1 MSGPEQPRTF
11 ASLAPGL
18 AAAGGV
24 AAAAFALRS
33 LSLPGLELMSPLLL
47 SIVIGM
53 TLGNVFGVAGI
64 ARPGLAF
71 SLRAPLRV
79 GIALLGLQITFAQI
93 AGIGVAGLAILAFA
107 VAGTFIVI
115 LRAGALLGVDPRL
128 AQLIAAGTSICG
140 ASAIIAANTV
150 VRDRDEGVAYSLATV
165 TLFGTISMF
174 AYPLLGA
181 LLPLDDFAYGL
192 WVGASVHEVAQVV
205 AAAFAHGQVSGEFG
219 TIAKL
224 ARVLMLAPMIIGLG
238 LLLAHRATGEGRP
251 AAAVPMPWFIVGFLG
266 MVLFASTGLA
276 SEALRQA
283 VALTAQVLLA
293 LALAA
298 VGLETN
304 LRRVVAQGW
313 RPLLLGGIGTVF
325 IGGTT
330 LALALVWRG

>member
-1 MSGPEQPRTF
+1 MSGPARPVAF
-11 ASLAPGL
+11 AALLPGL
-18 AAAGGV
+18 AAAGAV

-33 LSLPGLELMSPLLL
+33 LSLPGLQLMSPLLL
-47 SIVIGM
+47 AIVIGM
-53 TLGNVFGVAGI
+53 TLGNVFGVAAT

-93 AGIGVAGLAILAFA
+93 AGIGVAGVAIIAFA
-107 VAGTFIVI
+107 VIGTFAVIVH
-115 LRAGALLGVDPRL
+115 LGALLGVDARL
-128 AQLIAAGTSICG
+128 ARLIAAGTSICG

-174 AYPLLGA
+174 VYPLLGA
-181 LLPLDDFAYGL
+181 LLSLDDLGYGL

-224 ARVLMLAPMIIGLG
+224 ARVLMLAPMVVGLG
-238 LLLAHRATGEGRP
+238 FLLARRAAGEGRA
-251 AAAVPMPWFIVGFLG
+251 AAAVPVPWFIFGFLA
-266 MVLFASTGLA
+266 MVVLASTGYA
-276 SEALRQA
+276 GDGMRHA
-283 VALTAQVLLA
+283 VALTAQGLLA

-313 RPLLLGGIGTVF
+313 RPLLLGGLGTLF

-330 LALALVWRG
+330 LALALLWQE

>member
-1 MSGPEQPRTF
+1 MSGATRPAGF
-11 ASLAPGL
+11 AALAPGL
-18 AAAGGV
+18 VAAGAV
-24 AAAAFALRS
+24 AAAAFAVRS
-33 LSLPGLELMSPLLL
+33 LALPGLQLMSPLLL
-47 SIVIGM
+47 AIVIGM

-71 SLRAPLRV
+71 SLRAPLRL
-79 GIALLGLQITFAQI
+79 GIALLGLQITFTQI
-93 AGIGVAGLAILAFA
+93 AGIGVAGLSIIAFA
-107 VAGTFIVI
+107 VIATFTVVV
-115 LRAGALLGVDPRL
+115 RAGAMLGVDPKL
-128 AQLIAAGTSICG
+128 ARLIAAGTSICG

-174 AYPLLGA
+174 VYPLLGA
-181 LLPLDDFAYGL
+181 LLPLDELAYGL

-224 ARVLMLAPMIIGLG
+224 ARVLMLAPMVIGLG
-238 LLLAHRATGEGRP
+238 YLLARRDALPGRP
-251 AAAVPMPWFIVGFLG
+251 AAAVPMPWFILGFLA
-266 MVLFASTGLA
+266 MVLLASTGLA
-276 SEALRQA
+276 GDGLRRA

-313 RPLLLGGIGTVF
+313 RPLLLGGIGTLF
-325 IGGTT
+325 IGAST
-330 LALALVWRG
+330 LALALVWHA

>member
-1 MSGPEQPRTF
+1 MNRTGGTAWF
-11 ASLAPGL
+11 AALVPGL
-18 AAAGGV
+18 GAAAAV
-24 AAAAFALRS
+24 AAAAFALRA
-33 LSLPGLELMSPLLL
+33 LSLPGLQLMSPLLL
-47 SIVIGM
+47 AILIGM
-53 TLGNVFGVAGI
+53 TLGNVFGVPVA

-93 AGIGVAGLAILAFA
+93 ASIGVAGLAIIALAVVGTFA
-107 VAGTFIVI
+107 VVV
-115 LRAGALLGVDPRL
+115 RVGAMLGVDAKL
-128 AQLIAAGTSICG
+128 ARLIAAGTSICG

-174 AYPLLGA
+174 VYPLVGA
-181 LLPLDDFAYGL
+181 LLPLDELAYGL

-224 ARVLMLAPMIIGLG
+224 ARVLMLAPMVIGLG
-238 LLLAHRATGEGRP
+238 FLLARSEAGQGRP
-251 AAAVPMPWFIVGFLG
+251 AASVPIPWFILGFLG
-266 MVLFASTGLA
+266 MVVVASTGVVGDG
-276 SEALRQA
+276 LRHA
-283 VALTAQVLLA
+283 VALTAQALLA

-313 RPLLLGGIGTVF
+313 RPLLLGGIGTLF
-325 IGGTT
+325 IGCTT
-330 LALALVWRG
+330 LALALAWHG